1 MIKPIILGAVSWTVP
16 RNVRV
21 ISEEAPLPVQKAV
34 PPWHVGKPLA
44 RWLIEDQNRPR
55 PEELQRWLRKLQEE
69 IETPKKKGRK

>member
-1 MIKPIILGAVSWTVP
+1 MSKPIILGAVSWTVP
-16 RNVRV
+16 RSVRV
-21 ISEEAPLPVQKAV
+21 ISEEAPLPIQKAV